1 MGTLTD
7 RLEVR
12 LPRQTVKLLRQ
23 EAQRRRVSVAQ
34 LVREAVDLLLQ
45 QDREARIQAAEA
57 LFRVEAPVADWEEMK
72 AEIDAARRD
81 VGLHREY
88 N

>member
-1 MGTLTD
+1 MGMLTE
-7 RLEVR
+7 RLQVR
-12 LPRQTVKLLRQ
+12 LSPQTLKLLRQ

-34 LVREAVDLLLQ
+34 VVREAVDLMLQ

-81 VGLHREY
+81 IGLHSEY